1 MKYKKTA
8 KGSIAYCQHTPSSI
22 EPSWFGADFWREQSA
37 ITGSSKGRYTTWF
50 VDASSIDEGQNQW
63 VLRHYYRG
71 GLIEKISR
79 DQYLFTGLEKTRAVA
94 ELALLETLFE
104 QGFAVPKPIA
114 ANVERSGLFYRADL
128 IIERVEG
135 AEDLVARLS
144 KSAMPDEQWQTLG
157 ETIAQFHN
165 HGVYHADLNAKNI
178 LICADKFYL
187 IDFDRGELRQS
198 NCQWQQANMSR
209 LLRSFRK
216 ELGKLPSLAFS
227 EDNWQQLHQ
236 GYLAKL
242 NQ

>member
-1 MKYKKTA
+1 MKFKKTA

-22 EPSWFGADFWREQSA
+22 EPNWFGADFWRQQSA

-50 VDASSIDEGQNQW
+50 VDANCVDKEQNQW

-79 DQYLFTGLEKTRAVA
+79 DRYLFTGLEKTRAVA
-94 ELALLETLFE
+94 ELALLETLYE
-104 QGFAVPKPIA
+104 QGFSVPKPIA
-114 ANVERSGLFYRADL
+114 ANVERSGIFYRADL

-144 KSAMPDEQWQTLG
+144 KAAMSDALWLVLG
-157 ETIAQFHN
+157 ETIAKFHN

-178 LICADKFYL
+178 LICDDKFYL
-187 IDFDRGELRQS
+187 IDFDRGELRKPNS
-198 NCQWQQANMSR
+198 QWQQANMSR

-216 ELGKLPSLAFS
+216 ELGKLPTLAFN

-242 NQ
+242 NR

>member
-1 MKYKKTA
+1 MKFKKTA
-8 KGSIAYCQHTPSSI
+8 KGSIAYCQHTPASI
-22 EPSWFGADFWREQSA
+22 EPSWFAADFWREQSA

-50 VDASSIDEGQNQW
+50 VDASKIEAEQNQW

-71 GLIEKISR
+71 GLIAKISR
-79 DQYLFTGLEKTRAVA
+79 DQYLFTDLKKTRAIA
-94 ELALLETLFE
+94 ELALLETLYE

-128 IIERVEG
+128 IIERVDG

-144 KSAMPDEQWQTLG
+144 KVAMPAAQWQALG
-157 ETIAQFHN
+157 ETIARFHI

-178 LICADKFYL
+178 LITDEKFYL
-187 IDFDRGELRQS
+187 IDFDRGELRQPNS
-198 NCQWQQANMSR
+198 QWQQANMSR

-216 ELGKLPSLAFS
+216 ELGKLPNLAFS

-236 GYLAKL
+236 AYQAKL